1 MFDRTLHD
9 LRFAI
14 RQLGQS
20 KGFTVTAILTLALGI
35 GANTAIFTLVHAVML
50 RSLPVADP
58 RPLVSL
64 GNSGNCC
71 GIGARQ
77 SHFSIFAYPLYTYLR
92 DQTPQIDQM
101 AAFQAGRER
110 VGVRRQG
117 SASER
122 ASWSASPSMAPGMS
136 PEEAW
141 RRDAGDSALTP

>member
-20 KGFTVTAILTLALGI
+20 KGFPVTAILTLALGI
-35 GANTAIFTLVHAVML
+35 GANPAIFTLVHAVML

-58 RPLVSL
+58 QQLVSL
-64 GNSGNCC
+64 GGADNCC
-71 GIGARQ
+71 VIGGRQ

-101 AAFQAGRER
+101 AAQIGI
-110 VGVRRQG
+110 
-117 SASER
+117 
-122 ASWSASPSMAPGMS
+122 
-136 PEEAW
+136 
-141 RRDAGDSALTP
+141 